1 MVPSFFKPSAASQS
15 SKRSY
20 NRPSRFTGEREK
32 IMAEMTIAPVAT
44 HGFFVDGRWRDD
56 GDVVEIRAPYD
67 GAVIA
72 RVVQGRREH
81 AEAAIAAAVKAF
93 GTTRRLPA
101 FKRQRVLRRISAS
114 MTERKEEFARTLA
127 QEAGKPTKAAR
138 IEGER
143 AIFTF
148 NVAAEEATRIYG
160 EFLPLDWQE
169 FTAGRWGIVRRF
181 PLGPIAGITPFNFP
195 INLVAHKVAPA
206 IAAGCSM
213 VLKPAPQTPLCS
225 LLLAECVQ
233 QAGWPDGALNVLP
246 LSNEDAGLLVT
257 DDRIKLISFTGSV
270 PVGWDI
276 KRRAGKKK
284 VVLELGGNAAVIV
297 HSDAD
302 VGYAA
307 ERCVSGGFAY
317 AGQTCISV
325 QRILVEQSVY
335 GKFTDLFVEGVK
347 KLKLGDPLDESTD
360 VGPLIRESDA
370 IRTVTWIDEAVRAG
384 ARLLCGGRPND
395 LIVRPNVPP
404 GNKPEMKVN
413 CQEIFGPVVSIEP
426 YKDFEQALRQVNNS
440 AYGMQAGV
448 FTRDAKLLFQAYEEL
463 EVGGVIAGD
472 VPSFRVDQMPYG
484 GVKDS
489 GLGREG
495 LRYAIEEMTEPK
507 LLVMNLR

>member
-1 MVPSFFKPSAASQS
+1 MSELVTAP
-15 SKRSY
+15 
-20 NRPSRFTGEREK
+20 
-32 IMAEMTIAPVAT
+32 APVAT
-44 HGFFVDGRWRDD
+44 HGFFLDGRWHED
-56 GDVVEIRAPYD
+56 GDLIEIHAPYD
-67 GAVIA
+67 GSLIA
-72 RVVQGRREH
+72 RVVQGRH
-81 AEAAIAAAVKAF
+81 AHADAAIAAAVKAF

-101 FKRQRVLRRISAS
+101 FERQRVLRQISS
-114 MTERKEEFARTLA
+114 LMSQRKDEFARTLA
-127 QEAGKPTKAAR
+127 QEAGKPIKAAR
-138 IEGER
+138 IEVER
-143 AIFTF
+143 SIFTF
-148 NVAAEEATRIYG
+148 NIAAEESTRIYG
-160 EFLPLDWQE
+160 EYLPLDTLE
-169 FTAGRWGIVRRF
+169 STAGRWGIVRRF

-195 INLVAHKVAPA
+195 LNLVAHKVAPA

-233 QAGWPDGALNVLP
+233 QAGWPDGGLNVLP
-246 LSNEDAGLLVT
+246 LSNEDASLLVT

-297 HSDAD
+297 HHDAD
-302 VGYAA
+302 LEYAA
-307 ERCVSGGFAY
+307 ERCVTGGFGY

-325 QRILVEQSVY
+325 QRILVEHSVY
-335 GKFTDLFVEGVK
+335 GKFTDLFVDGVK
-347 KLKLGDPLDESTD
+347 KLKSGDPLDESTD

-370 IRTVTWIDEAVRAG
+370 IRTTTWIDEAVRTG
-384 ARLLCGGRPND
+384 ARRLCGGGRKNLVVEPTV
-395 LIVRPNVPP
+395 LT
-404 GNKPEMKVN
+404 GTKPEMKVN
-413 CQEIFGPVVSIEP
+413 CQEIFGPVVTVEP
-426 YKDFEQALRQVNNS
+426 YKNFDDALRKVNHS
-440 AYGMQAGV
+440 AYGLQAGI

-472 VPSFRVDQMPYG
+472 VPSFRIDQMPYG

-507 LLVMNLR
+507 LMVMNLR